1 MFFQPFFFRTVLYDL
16 KMINC
21 SIILSSAGGKQCQWW
36 CRQLRYIHCRCC
48 GWSYKSYKVLHT
60 ELFKGIQSIQTHSF
74 YNFSILLYSGDHLLI
89 MIFKKKKKKSTFIPS
104 IVILEV
110 LLKLRQ
116 KNPIFF
122 KSSNTVFLKHSVS
135 SLLMSNLLLA

>member
-60 ELFKGIQSIQTHSF
+60 ELIKGIQPIQTHSF

-89 MIFKKKKKKSTFIPS
+89 MIFKKINKKKSTFIPS

-116 KNPIFF
+116 KKSYFLQKF
-122 KSSNTVFLKHSVS
+122 KYSVS
-135 SLLMSNLLLA
+135 ETLCLFFINE